1 MLRHQHP
8 ALSQPP
14 ANAEGCGVMGDKAG
28 GNGVQ
33 RRAER
38 EGRKSCDTG
47 WWESHAVVGGPAP
60 DDGGDDAHDDE
71 DKPDLAQNTA
81 HGEPVLVL
89 LVAVAWICARAA
101 GGAVR
106 RVFVT
111 SALGVDTIVVALRTL
126 LPRVALDGVRR
137 LKPAKR
143 GVGRADEKHREA
155 PEAAGWRH
163 NRGLPRSRS
172 FLPSLVFTPSPTIPI
187 WTTRILP
194 AARLPLFGRL
204 PSDLVRGAGVNADV
218 AALGECFAA
227 RRLRRPFFG
236 SCRLAGLARRAGR
249 GRAKCT

>member
-1 MLRHQHP
+1 M
-8 ALSQPP
+8 
-14 ANAEGCGVMGDKAG
+14 
-28 GNGVQ
+28 Q

-143 GVGRADEKHREA
+143 GVGRADEKQREA
-155 PEAAGWRH
+155 PEDAGWRH
-163 NRGLPRSRS
+163 NRGLP
-172 FLPSLVFTPSPTIPI
+172 
-187 WTTRILP
+187 
-194 AARLPLFGRL
+194 PLAKF
-204 PSDLVRGAGVNADV
+204 
-218 AALGECFAA
+218 
-227 RRLRRPFFG
+227 RLRLFSPPHLHDPYLDDTNIACSSAASLRTSALRSSQRRRGQRRCGRTRRMFRGPPVTGRPF
-236 SCRLAGLARRAGR
+236 CLQ
-249 GRAKCT
+249 

>member
-1 MLRHQHP
+1 M
-8 ALSQPP
+8 
-14 ANAEGCGVMGDKAG
+14 
-28 GNGVQ
+28 Q

-143 GVGRADEKHREA
+143 GVGRADEKQREA
-155 PEAAGWRH
+155 RWRH
-163 NRGLPRSRS
+163 NLAKFAAFACFHP
-172 FLPSLVFTPSPTIPI
+172 LTYTIPNSLNSLDDTNI
-187 WTTRILP
+187 ACSSAASLRTSALRSSQRRRGQRRCGRTR
-194 AARLPLFGRL
+194 RMF
-204 PSDLVRGAGVNADV
+204 RGPPFTSPFFR
-218 AALGECFAA
+218 ESSP
-227 RRLRRPFFG
+227 RRP
-236 SCRLAGLARRAGR
+236 RTRRAGR